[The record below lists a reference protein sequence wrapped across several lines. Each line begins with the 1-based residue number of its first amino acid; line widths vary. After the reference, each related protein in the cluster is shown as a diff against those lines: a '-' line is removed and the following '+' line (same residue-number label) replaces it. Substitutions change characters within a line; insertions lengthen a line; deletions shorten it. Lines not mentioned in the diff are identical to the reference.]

1 MKLEK
6 ELRCMDM
13 ALEMGNSVASLGG
26 AATAAAGFCV
36 VPPGKSSYM
45 SSSSMWTASG
55 ILGVGGGGG
64 ASGGGNG
71 GINAQQPQPQQQQQ
85 QQQQVK
91 QQVRPSLQQGIA
103 RVRSR
108 ANHLQSFLGG
118 DTNKQTSAAQ
128 QRLPSA
134 TGVDATKTAAAPPSS
149 QQQGVQIAPG
159 NNAALDQSWWGGGQG
174 SILASSAISAAAA
187 SSSSNS
193 NNRQHRS
200 PPTDSSSSNT
210 RNNDAHRQQQ
220 TSTNA
225 KQLMQLMDSLN
236 RLGNENAQLMREVE
250 DARAARAEAKAA
262 KDMMAKFKAEYGQR
276 FGKVKEAL
284 KRYPGQQQSS
294 SQGSSGSNSNF
305 GPKNYSADDPVT
317 SSAYMKQ
324 SSLFEIQKRDST
336 IKRLASDLKKERD
349 ECKKKDGAL
358 QKYEAF
364 YREVKARSA
373 EKARQRQLQEKQVNQ
388 IKQAKQQQQQHLK
401 RQQQQQ
407 QLQQKKQMQQQCP

>member
-1 MKLEK
+1 
-6 ELRCMDM
+6 MDM
-13 ALEMGNSVASLGG
+13 ALEMGNSVASLGSAT
-26 AATAAAGFCV
+26 AATASFCV

-45 SSSSMWTASG
+45 ASSSMWASG
-55 ILGVGGGGG
+55 ILGRAGGDGNN
-64 ASGGGNG
+64 GGN
-71 GINAQQPQPQQQQQ
+71 AH

-91 QQVRPSLQQGIA
+91 QQVRPSLQQGMA
-103 RVRSR
+103 GVRSR

-118 DTNKQTSAAQ
+118 NRQ
-128 QRLPSA
+128 QPSTQQSHSPA
-134 TGVDATKTAAAPPSS
+134 VEAKAAASPPPSH
-149 QQQGVQIAPG
+149 QQGLQITPG
-159 NNAALDQSWWGGGQG
+159 NTSLDQSWWGGGQG

-187 SSSSNS
+187 SNSQRSLPPNSSGSDNQS
-193 NNRQHRS
+193 
-200 PPTDSSSSNT
+200 
-210 RNNDAHRQQQ
+210 HRQQQ

-262 KDMMAKFKAEYGQR
+262 KDMMAKFKAEYAQR

-284 KRYPGQQQSS
+284 KRCPGPPP
-294 SQGSSGSNSNF
+294 GAAAG
-305 GPKNYSADDPVT
+305 DHPVAN
-317 SSAYMKQ
+317 SAYMR
-324 SSLFEIQKRDST
+324 SAVAVEVQKRDQA
-336 IKRLASDLKKERD
+336 IKRLSADLKKERD

-373 EKARQRQLQEKQVNQ
+373 EKARQRQLAEKQAR
-388 IKQAKQQQQQHLK
+388 QAQETK

-407 QLQQKKQMQQQCP
+407 QQRP